1 MGDRIQAL
9 IREHRPQVVVLDLS
23 RVFDIEYSALQMLIQ
38 GERRAAEAGITLWLA
53 DLSPSV
59 LNYVRASGFAAQ
71 LGPERLFFNVRA
83 VIRHYQTNDASLK
96 SADDPRCDLGGHSRG
111 ADRCRAYR
119 RVCPAVAGHHQAEP
133 GQAIPF
139 LAHHSLFIGL
149 SWMLALI
156 HGAAI
161 GIWALFYQWQGI
173 LPDAESAL
181 YFSGVTYLTI
191 GYGDLVLPSPWR
203 MLAPVEGLMGMLMGG
218 LSASLFFAIA
228 ARIHQSRHD
237 ETLVH
242 ATRYKTSSSRD

>member
-1 MGDRIQAL
+1 MILIATWAAILAAL
-9 IREHRPQVVVLDLS
+9 TVAVHTV
-23 RVFDIEYSALQMLIQ
+23 
-38 GERRAAEAGITLWLA
+38 
-53 DLSPSV
+53 
-59 LNYVRASGFAAQ
+59 GFALLWQ
-71 LGPERLFFNVRA
+71 
-83 VIRHYQTNDASLK
+83 VIIKPNR
-96 SADDPRCDLGGHSRG
+96 GGRYHFWLITR
-111 ADRCRAYR
+111 
-119 RVCPAVAGHHQAEP
+119 
-133 GQAIPF
+133 I
-139 LAHHSLFIGL
+139 FIGL

-237 ETLVH
+237 ETRVP